1 MIQTLRRRFIAIA
14 MLSIFLVV
22 GSIIASINVSTYHQ
36 TMQEADHLLEIIA
49 DNKGNFPQD
58 HTQDFTKPL
67 SPQEFHHTP
76 TDHEKPNRK
85 NDKPKQDNRLDMSPE
100 ALYTTRYFTVTLDPF
115 GSVLSVN
122 TEKIAAVDA
131 TQAIDMAI
139 AVFEQNE
146 TRGYY
151 ENYRYRAVSSDGKTQ
166 YIFLD
171 CTSSL
176 NAYYAIM
183 WTCIGISLGGLLLV
197 FILVLVFSR
206 LAIKPVI
213 DSYNKQKQFITD
225 ASHELKTPLTI
236 IDANTE
242 VLEMTHGE
250 NEWTQSI
257 HNQVNRLSVLTGELV
272 TLARMEEKKNTSKM
286 NTFLLSETVN
296 DVAEP
301 YYAVAQSHNKQLQ
314 VEIENG
320 VLCQGDESAL
330 RRLVGLLLDN
340 AMNYSAEQSEIKLQL
355 KCNGK
360 RKILTVENSVSVPLT
375 ENPDQWFERF
385 YRSDTSRNSNSGGY
399 GIGLA
404 TAKAIV
410 SAHKGKITAKVIGQT
425 QVQITVV
432 L

>member
-1 MIQTLRRRFIAIA
+1 MIQTVRRRFIAIA
-14 MLSIFLVV
+14 MLSIFMVV

-36 TMQEADHLLEIIA
+36 TMQEADHLLEVIA
-49 DNKGNFPQD
+49 NNKGNLPQD
-58 HTQDFTKPL
+58 HAKDFTKPL

-76 TDHEKPNRK
+76 TDHDKPNRK
-85 NDKPKQDNRLDMSPE
+85 NDNPKQDDRSDMSPE
-100 ALYTTRYFTVTLDPF
+100 AIYTTRYFTVTLDSS
-115 GSVLSVN
+115 GSLLSVN

-131 TQAIDMAI
+131 TQAGDMAI
-139 AVFEQNE
+139 SVFQQNKN
-146 TRGYY
+146 RGYY
-151 ENYRYRAVSSDGKTQ
+151 KYYRYCAVSADSETQ

-171 CTSSL
+171 CSASL
-176 NAYYAIM
+176 NAYYDFM
-183 WTCIGISLGGLLLV
+183 WTSIGISLGGLLLV

-272 TLARMEEKKNTSKM
+272 TLARMEEKKNTSQM

-320 VLCQGDESAL
+320 ILCQGDESAL

-340 AMNYSAEQSEIKLQL
+340 AMKYSAEQSEIKLQL

-360 RKILTVENSVSVPLT
+360 RKILTVENSVSTPLT

-410 SAHKGKITAKVIGQT
+410 TAHKGKITAKVINQT
-425 QVQITVV
+425 RVQITVT